1 MYFDDKAKDWDN
13 DPAKLER
20 AQILANELIQ
30 FFKKEKT
37 LNAFEFGCGTGLVS
51 YYLRDFFKTITLAD
65 NSEGMINVLKEK
77 IKKENLS
84 NMNPLLTDLLVD
96 NPNIEKQD
104 VIYNLMTLHHILDL
118 DKMIGIFNSMTTL
131 GGYLCIA
138 DLVKEDG
145 SFHAHHQNFDGHNGF
160 DKNELTLLLAKNGYE
175 IELYKIFFEIEKKS
189 ENETKKYPIFLI
201 IGKKIN
207 EI

>member
-20 AQILANELIQ
+20 AQLLANELMQ
-30 FFKKEKT
+30 FLKTGKT

-77 IKKENLS
+77 IKNENLS
-84 NMNPLLTDLLVD
+84 NMNPLLIDLLAD
-96 NPNIEKQD
+96 KISLEKQD
-104 VIYNLMTLHHILDL
+104 VIYNLMTMHHILDL
-118 DKMIGIFNSMTTL
+118 DKMIGIFNAMTTI

-138 DLVKEDG
+138 DLVEEDG

-175 IELYKIFFEIEKKS
+175 IALYKIFFEIEKKL
-189 ENETKKYPIFLI
+189 ENETKKYPIFLM
-201 IGKKIN
+201 IGKKTK
-207 EI
+207 EV